1 MDAYLIAAGMMVA
14 SGSIHAVVNAIVKG
28 RGGAAAGG
36 SGGHAIMAGRA
47 ATDGVSALL
56 LLPATA
62 LVPWPSGAWG
72 WLAAS
77 AVVHVVYLFA
87 MIRTYT
93 VADFS
98 AAYPVLRGTAPLV
111 TAAVAIGVAGER
123 VGVSQVAGI
132 VLIGGA
138 LLMLGMTRHLTRA
151 ALGWA
156 MLTESMTAAYTI
168 ADAHG
173 VRATPTI
180 ASYIVWDFVLIG
192 ALSVVMFTTLG
203 RGAMFAAMRRQWR
216 AGAIAGALS
225 IVTYGLALIAL
236 SLGPTAPL
244 AALRETGMVTALLI
258 GVFALGERLTVQRVA
273 AVAAILAGAA
283 LILVG

>member
-1 MDAYLIAAGMMVA
+1 MMVA

-28 RGGAAAGG
+28 RRGVAASG
-36 SGGHAIMAGRA
+36 SGGHDIMAGRA

-56 LLPATA
+56 LLPATV

-77 AVVHVVYLFA
+77 AVVHVVYLYA

-93 VADFS
+93 AADFS

-111 TAAVAIGVAGER
+111 TAVVAIGAAGER
-123 VGVSQVAGI
+123 VGMSQVAGI
-132 VLIGGA
+132 GLIGGA
-138 LLMLGMTRHLTRA
+138 MLMLGTARQLTRA

-156 MLTESMTAAYTI
+156 VLTGSITAAYTV

-173 VRATPTI
+173 VRAAPTI

-192 ALSVVMFTTLG
+192 ARSVVMFTVIG
-203 RGAMFAAMRRQWR
+203 RGAMLRAMQRQWR
-216 AGAIAGALS
+216 AGATAGALS

-236 SLGPTAPL
+236 SMGPTAPL

-283 LILVG
+283 LILIG